1 MKNAARLHT
10 EYKNS
15 IVPALVKEFG
25 YKNPMQ
31 VPKLVKITLNM
42 GVGEALKDSKAP
54 DVSAAELTLIAGQK
68 AVVTKAKKSI
78 AVFRLR
84 QGQGIGCKVT
94 LRGKKMYEFLD
105 RLVNIAFPKI
115 RDFRGLSEKSFDGNG
130 NISFGIKEHAIF
142 PEISSDRIDVIKGL
156 DITIVTTAKTSAE
169 AKALIQG
176 FNMPFINNNNDNNQ

>member
-1 MKNAARLHT
+1 MKQVARLQQ
-10 EYKNS
+10 EYKDK
-15 IVPALVKEFG
+15 IAPALVKQFG

-54 DVSAAELTLIAGQK
+54 EVSAAELSLIAGQK
-68 AVVTKAKKSI
+68 AVVTRAKKSI

-84 QGQGIGCKVT
+84 EGQGIGCKVT
-94 LRGKKMYEFLD
+94 LRGKKMYEFID
-105 RLVNIAFPKI
+105 RLNNIAFPKL
-115 RDFRGLSEKSFDGNG
+115 RDFRGLNDKSFDSNG

-142 PEISSDRIDVIKGL
+142 PEISSDRVNEIKGM
-156 DITIVTTAKTSAE
+156 DITIVTSARTSEE

-176 FNMPFINNNNDNNQ
+176 FNIPFINHNANQQ